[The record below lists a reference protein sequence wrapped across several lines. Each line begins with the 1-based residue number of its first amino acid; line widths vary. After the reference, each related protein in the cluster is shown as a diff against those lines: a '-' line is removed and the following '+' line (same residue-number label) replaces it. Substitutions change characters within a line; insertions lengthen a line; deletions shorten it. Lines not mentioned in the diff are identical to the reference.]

1 MVRARVRP
9 GDLVEADELRTV
21 KGGIVV
27 VPDPDLL
34 VHLQFRRFAGC
45 PICNVHLQSVVKRH
59 AEITAS
65 GIREVVLFHSTPEEL
80 DTYVDDLPFDL
91 VADPERRLYRR
102 FGVETSVRAIAD
114 PRSLAPVVKGLMDRS
129 LAGKLRL
136 KDGMHRANG
145 GHLGLPA
152 DILIDTNGTVIDAK
166 YGTHA
171 GDQWSVDELLHHAKA
186 RR

>member
-1 MVRARVRP
+1 MQVKP
-9 GDLVEADELRTV
+9 GDIVQADELHSINGATV
-21 KGGIVV
+21 S
-27 VPDPDLL
+27 VPDPEKV

-45 PICNVHLQSVVKRH
+45 PICNVHLQSVVKRYD
-59 AEITAS
+59 EITAN

-80 DTYVDDLPFDL
+80 ETYVDDLPFDL
-91 VADPERRLYRR
+91 VADPDRTLYRR
-102 FGVETSVRAIAD
+102 FGVENSVRSVID
-114 PRSLAPVVKGLMDRS
+114 PRSVAPIFKGMVDPS

-136 KDGMHRANG
+136 KAGMHRANG

-166 YGTHA
+166 YGKHA
-171 GDQWSVDELLHHAKA
+171 GDQWSVDELLQHAKA

>member
-1 MVRARVRP
+1 MQVKP
-9 GDLVEADELRTV
+9 GDIVQADELHSINGVTV
-21 KGGIVV
+21 S
-27 VPDPDLL
+27 VPDPEKV

-45 PICNVHLQSVVKRH
+45 PICNVHLQSVVKRYD
-59 AEITAS
+59 EITAN

-80 DTYVDDLPFDL
+80 ETYVDDLPFDL
-91 VADPERRLYRR
+91 VADPDRTLYRR
-102 FGVETSVRAIAD
+102 FGVETSVRSVID
-114 PRSLAPVVKGLMDRS
+114 PRSVAPIFKGMVDPS

-136 KDGMHRANG
+136 KAGMHRANG

-166 YGTHA
+166 YGKHA
-171 GDQWSVDELLHHAKA
+171 GDQWSVDELLQHAKA

>member
-1 MVRARVRP
+1 MQVQP
-9 GDLVEADELRTV
+9 GDTVEADALHTV
-21 KGGIVV
+21 KGVTV
-27 VPDPDLL
+27 PVPDPEMI

-59 AEITAS
+59 AEITAN
-65 GIREVVLFHSTPEEL
+65 GIREVVLFHSTSEEL
-80 DTYVDDLPFDL
+80 DAYVDDLPFDL
-91 VADPERRLYRR
+91 VADPDRRLYRR

-114 PRSLAPVVKGLMDRS
+114 PRSVAPVVKGLMDRS

-136 KDGMHRANG
+136 TAGLHRANG

-166 YGTHA
+166 YGRHA
-171 GDQWSVDELLHHAKA
+171 GDQWSVDELLQHARA